1 MIYLDHAAS
10 TPVLPEALTL
20 LSESYAQDFAN
31 PSAAHRLGKDLA
43 KKLSGARESLKSM
56 LGSATTDQLIFC
68 SSATEA
74 NNLLISGL
82 DLKAG
87 EILLYSEADHPSLN
101 GPVKCLPCERVALP
115 LDHGTISPQKLACL
129 INERVKLVLIS
140 QVNNHSGNIQ
150 DIEALSRLIKTQAPK
165 AHIHVDASQS
175 FTKIDIDLKK
185 WNIDSLALSS
195 HKMGGPRGVAALW
208 LKKGVKLKA
217 TWEGGGQEFALRP
230 STEALPL
237 ILSFV
242 EASRIALSRKEES
255 AKHLSTLAAHLENL
269 LKESIPGLLFPFEN
283 SLRSSSI
290 ITFVIPGI
298 SSDILLRLM
307 EEKNI
312 FVSSSSA
319 CSSKIKGHSS
329 VFEALGI
336 PSHFHKN
343 VLRISLAPSSTKVEI
358 ESFVST
364 LGTILRDLSFL
375 KK

>member
-43 KKLSGARESLKSM
+43 KKLSLARESLKSL
-56 LGSATTDQLIFC
+56 LGSTAADQLLFC

-82 DLKAG
+82 SLGVDDV
-87 EILLYSEADHPSLN
+87 LLYSEADHPSLS
-101 GPVKCLPCERVALP
+101 GPVKSLPCERVSLP
-115 LDHGTISPQKLACL
+115 LEQGTISTQKLACL

-150 DIEALSRLIKTQAPK
+150 DIETLSRLIKKQAPK

-175 FTKIDIDLKK
+175 FTKVNVDLKK
-185 WNIDSLALSS
+185 WDIDSLALSS
-195 HKMGGPRGVAALW
+195 HKMGGPRGIAALW
-208 LKKGVKLKA
+208 LKKGVKIKPS
-217 TWEGGGQEFALRP
+217 WEGGGQEFSLRP

-242 EASRIALSRKEES
+242 EASKVALNKKEES
-255 AKHLSTLAAHLENL
+255 IVHLNALAFQLENT
-269 LKESIPGLLFPFEN
+269 LKETIPGLLFPFEN
-283 SLRSSSI
+283 TLRSPSI
-290 ITFVIPGI
+290 MTFVIPGI
-298 SSDILLRLM
+298 SSDILLRLL

-343 VLRISLAPSSTKVEI
+343 VLRVSLAPSTTKVEI
-358 ESFVST
+358 ENFVST